1 MMKYLENMEK
11 RKSYHLPLNFT
22 LNNKKIEKII
32 WKMTSLISSFLIYS
46 T

>member
-11 RKSYHLPLNFT
+11 RMSYHLALNFT
-22 LNNKKIEKII
+22 LNYIKIEKII